1 MENQMVRA
9 ITSGN
14 CFRKYGW
21 WFKGDAI
28 FLLVL
33 VCSEYLDILCSWS
46 ISCHVKLLDSFI
58 FLLKISTQVVCV
70 NELCKHPYILLRT
83 CSWSWLTVKI
93 FKKFVFILLFLLLAK
108 TDWVTKLLL
117 SSTYQMNVMNLYR
130 PIVLSG

>member
-1 MENQMVRA
+1 MN
-9 ITSGN
+9 
-14 CFRKYGW
+14 Y
-21 WFKGDAI
+21 D
-28 FLLVL
+28 
-33 VCSEYLDILCSWS
+33 
-46 ISCHVKLLDSFI
+46 
-58 FLLKISTQVVCV
+58 
-70 NELCKHPYILLRT
+70 KHPYIPLRT

>member
-1 MENQMVRA
+1 MN
-9 ITSGN
+9 
-14 CFRKYGW
+14 Y
-21 WFKGDAI
+21 D
-28 FLLVL
+28 
-33 VCSEYLDILCSWS
+33 
-46 ISCHVKLLDSFI
+46 
-58 FLLKISTQVVCV
+58 
-70 NELCKHPYILLRT
+70 KHPCILLRT